1 MFSKCHGVC
10 IDLITDRGLIS
21 FEREVIKTPILNV
34 YFDFKELRIFALKA
48 WIDYLSVRNPTK

>member
-48 WIDYLSVRNPTK
+48 